1 MLFLRNR
8 LSMQKKLFFCATLLW
23 AAVAGAS
30 GSVHLQ
36 DADVDV
42 FDAHSVRRGAEY
54 YVSYCIGCH
63 SIKHLRYSRFA
74 DDFGL
79 SEQEMSHSIMRGD
92 HRMHDTMHTAM
103 RAKDGDAWFGVAPPD
118 LSLSARSR
126 GADWLYSYLKGFYLD
141 PSRPTGSNNLV
152 FFDVGMPN
160 VMWELQGLQ
169 KPVYKKVA
177 GVETL
182 DHLAQV
188 EQGRMT
194 EQQFDQAVTDI
205 VNFLVYAAE
214 PAQLQRIRIGKYV
227 LFGLLV
233 LVVLFYKLKKVY
245 WKNIK

>member
-8 LSMQKKLFFCATLLW
+8 LNMQKKLLFCAMLLW
-23 AAVAGAS
+23 AAVAGA
-30 GSVHLQ
+30 GSQVHLQ

-42 FDAHSVRRGAEY
+42 FDSHSVRRGAEY

-63 SIKHLRYSRFA
+63 SVKHLRYSRFSE
-74 DDFGL
+74 DFGL
-79 SEQEMSHSIMRGD
+79 SEQEMSKSIMMAD
-92 HRMHDTMHTAM
+92 ARMHDIMHTAM
-103 RAKDGDAWFGVAPPD
+103 RPRDGEAWFGVAPPD

-141 PSRPTGSNNLV
+141 PSRPTGSNNLM

-160 VMWELQGLQ
+160 VLWELQGLQ
-169 KPVYKKVA
+169 KPVYQKKA
-177 GVETL
+177 GLEIV
-182 DHLAQV
+182 DHLTQV
-188 EQGRMT
+188 SQGRMT

-214 PAQLQRIRIGKYV
+214 PAQLLRIRAGKYV
-227 LFGLLV
+227 LFGLLI

-245 WKNIK
+245 WKGIE